1 MSEPLHICIVA
12 GESSGDRLGAALMRR
27 LREETGGAV
36 RFSGVGGEAM
46 TAEGLESLFPM
57 QDIAVIGFTEIIP
70 HIPRILRRMR
80 EAVTAISAAKP
91 DALVTIDA
99 QVFTAMLAKRIKAK
113 APDTALIQYV
123 APTVWAW
130 KKWRA
135 KKIARIFD
143 RVLTLFPFEPPYFE
157 AHGLAADYVGHPVVE
172 RVAQIGPTAPKVLR
186 RTFGIAPDTPVLLVA
201 PGSRRSE
208 ISRLAG
214 PISDAVA
221 RLARRVE
228 RLEVIIPVAAA
239 VEHEVMRATEAWPV
253 KTHLLRSGGIAI
265 DKAERRKFAA
275 FAAADV
281 ALVASGTVSLEV
293 AAMRTPMIVA
303 YQVPK
308 STEFIIRRLVNVDT
322 FTLINLIVGR
332 KAVPEYLQER
342 CNGGDLAEALVH
354 LMQDDAAKAVQL
366 SAFEE
371 AFASFGEADAPPSL
385 RAARGVLAAIADK
398 NQRLLKS
405 T

>member
-1 MSEPLHICIVA
+1 MKTPLHICIVA

-27 LREETGGAV
+27 LHEETDGAV

-46 TAEGLESLFPM
+46 IAEGLETIFPM
-57 QDIAVIGFTEIIP
+57 QDIAVMGFAEIIP
-70 HIPRILRRMR
+70 HIPRIMRRMKQ
-80 EAVTAISAAKP
+80 AVTAISASKP

-99 QVFTAMLAKRIKAK
+99 QVFTSMLAKRVKAK
-113 APDTALIQYV
+113 TPDTALIQYV

-135 KKIARIFD
+135 KKAAQIFD
-143 RVLTLFPFEPPYFE
+143 RMLTLFPFEPAYFE
-157 AHGLAADYVGHPVVE
+157 THGLPADYVGHPVVE
-172 RVAQIGPTAPKVLR
+172 RVAQINPTAPRVLR

-214 PISDAVA
+214 PITDAVA
-221 RLARRVE
+221 RLARRIDG
-228 RLEVIIPVAAA
+228 LEVIIPVAAA
-239 VEHEVMRATEAWPV
+239 VETEVMRATDAWPV
-253 KTHLLRSGGIAI
+253 KTHLLRSGGTEIE
-265 DKAERRKFAA
+265 KAERRKFAA

-308 STEFIIRRLVNVDT
+308 STEFIVRRMVNVDT

-354 LMQDDAAKAVQL
+354 LMQDDEAKLTQL
-366 SAFEE
+366 TAFDE
-371 AFASFGEADAPPSL
+371 AFASFGKNDAPPST
-385 RAARGVLAAIADK
+385 RAARGVLAAIAQK
-398 NQRLLKS
+398 KS
-405 T
+405 S